1 MRFSFPLQ
9 ANSLFV
15 SHLLLFSMIFVSPT
29 LPAWAEAPL
38 GDYRCVGNNPGQK
51 VPYKGHVHVEKN
63 GQTYT
68 VFWRFGATTYIGT
81 GIDQGD
87 AFAVIF
93 TKPQSNGYGLILFR
107 KNPKTGHWNGRWTQ
121 PGSKTFGQEVWGK

>member
-1 MRFSFPLQ
+1 MPLFSVFPLKHLS
-9 ANSLFV
+9 ALCLLSLGFM
-15 SHLLLFSMIFVSPT
+15 LITPYSP
-29 LPAWAEAPL
+29 ARAEAPL

-81 GIDQGD
+81 GIEHGD

-107 KNPKTGHWNGRWTQ
+107 KNPKTGHWTGHWTQ
-121 PGSKTFGQEVWGK
+121 PGSKVVGQEVWGK